1 MSRYRVWVSNY
12 LKKEINYKWITSVQK
27 SIFDKNRMFNCI
39 IYFNWLFIW
48 EMYDDMR
55 LKFTSLIKCQEKY
68 ISCRDEFK
76 CILLFFNHREY
87 LDCIEK

>member
-1 MSRYRVWVSNY
+1 
-12 LKKEINYKWITSVQK
+12 
-27 SIFDKNRMFNCI
+27 
-39 IYFNWLFIW
+39 
-48 EMYDDMR
+48 MYDDMR